1 MIHFKILELIF
12 PVAIPVIEETALK
25 SGSAGAERVK
35 TVMSIFFLLLIIP
48 LLIALFFIIKSVYRN
63 TIGKKL
69 KTTLIEDYKKEAE
82 EYEKAGRFVSAANV
96 YETELQDLK
105 KAAML
110 YEKGKDYK
118 KAAEIYELMGMT
130 ENEKEMHEKDGD
142 ILAAAEVS
150 IREGEYVEA
159 AKLYNMAGDK
169 IKVAEAFEK
178 SGRKLAAVGAYRE
191 AGEYGRAAILLER
204 EGMLKEAVEMLGFAL
219 HGEKVGASNIDEFY
233 AYASKL
239 AKAGEAKK
247 ALEVFKE
254 IERVKPFFKDVRERL
269 QALRASPEDENL
281 EGRITLR
288 SLIRSGKIEPR
299 HSLKL
304 WVHIFKNLQAAYKKG
319 RNYGF
324 LSPDNIAIDSQN
336 NISFSGST
344 PPSDYVSPETAK
356 EVELDVR
363 ADIYSMGFILYEMLT
378 GSLNGLGSS
387 RVVDI
392 VEDVPDWLDE
402 ILIKCLRK
410 VREDRYQ
417 SIEDILAEL
426 KALSRN
432 NPCRP

>member
-1 MIHFKILELIF
+1 MFNFKIPELILLVSV
-12 PVAIPVIEETALK
+12 PLIEGIAI
-25 SGSAGAERVK
+25 GSNSTGAEGVS
-35 TVMSIFFLLLIIP
+35 TVMSVFFLLLIIP
-48 LLIALFFIIKSVYRN
+48 LLIALFFVVRSVYRS

-96 YETELQDLK
+96 YETQLQDLK

-130 ENEKEMHEKDGD
+130 ENVKEMHEKDGD

-150 IREGEYVEA
+150 VREGEYVEA
-159 AKLYNMAGDK
+159 AKLFNKAGDK
-169 IKVAEAFEK
+169 IKVAEAFEQA
-178 SGRKLAAVGAYRE
+178 GRRLAAVRAYRE
-191 AGEYGRAAILLER
+191 AGEYGKAAVLLER
-204 EGMLKEAVEMLGFAL
+204 EGMLKEAVEMLGFSL
-219 HGEKVGASNIDEFY
+219 RGEKVEASNIDKFY
-233 AYASKL
+233 SYASKL
-239 AKAGEAKK
+239 AKAGEVKK

-254 IERVKPFFKDVRERL
+254 IESFNPSFKDVRERL
-269 QALRASPEDENL
+269 RALGTSPEDGNL
-281 EGRITLR
+281 EGQVTLR

-299 HSLKL
+299 YSLKL
-304 WVHIFKNLQAAYKKG
+304 WVHIFKNLQEAYKKG
-319 RNYGF
+319 RNHGV

-336 NISFSGST
+336 NISFSDGT
-344 PPSDYVSPETAK
+344 PLSDYIAPETAK
-356 EVELDVR
+356 EAELDVR
-363 ADIYSMGFILYEMLT
+363 ADIYSMGVILYEMLT

-417 SIEDILAEL
+417 SIEDIFADL
-426 KALSRN
+426 KALSKDMN
-432 NPCRP
+432 